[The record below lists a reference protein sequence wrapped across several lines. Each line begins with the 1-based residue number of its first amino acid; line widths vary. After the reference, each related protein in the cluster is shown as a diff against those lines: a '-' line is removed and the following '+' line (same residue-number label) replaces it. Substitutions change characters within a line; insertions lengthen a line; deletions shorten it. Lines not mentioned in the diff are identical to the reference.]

1 MSRIVR
7 IDTLKL
13 GDKKSCA
20 ANGDGVRIVVWF
32 LGCDIKCEGCQNKD
46 FWAFDNPK
54 FPEFSDSHLEIIE
67 KEMNRFPLYS
77 GLSILGGEPMSTHNA
92 PDCLKLCKWYKE
104 KFPEKDIWIW
114 TGHIYEQLLEQEGDY
129 GKTIKEIFKY
139 CDFLVDGPLILSQ
152 RNISP
157 RFRGSNN
164 QRIIPLKEK

>member
-67 KEMNRFPLYS
+67 KEMNSFPLYS

-114 TGHIYEQLLEQEGDY
+114 TGHIYEQLLKQEGEY

-139 CDFLVDGPLILSQ
+139 CDFLVDGPFILSQ
-152 RNISP
+152 RNISL